1 MQGQSKGHMQAW
13 LEGTV
18 SNPEREGSPREKK
31 RKPDGTLIL
40 NFQPPEL

>member
-1 MQGQSKGHMQAW
+1 MQVQSKGHTKAW

-18 SNPEREGSPREKK
+18 SNPEREVSPRGKK
-31 RKPDGTLIL
+31 RKPDGNLIL